1 MKSMLSALKRRIQP
15 LMTTKQEHRHAMV
28 GPAALWKMKR
38 DFQIRF
44 LRQMGLAPEHYLLD
58 LGCGTLRG
66 GIPLIEYLQPGHYF
80 GIEVRAEA
88 LAEGRKEL
96 QEAGLE
102 GKQPVLL
109 QSDDVSQLSVEQQ
122 FDYAWA
128 FPVLIHMQD
137 PILDQTLGF
146 IARRLAPDGTFYA
159 NVNIGEEYSGSWQG
173 FPVVSRT
180 LEFYRE
186 QCARHGLALADLGPL
201 RELGHISGV
210 EEQDIQRMLR
220 ITRSG

>member
-1 MKSMLSALKRRIQP
+1 MSMLSALKRRIQP
-15 LMTTKQEHRHAMV
+15 LITTKQERRHAMV
-28 GPAALWKMKR
+28 GPAELWKMKR

-44 LRQMGLAPEHYLLD
+44 LKSAGLAPAHYLLD

-66 GIPLIEYLQPGHYF
+66 GIPLIEYLQPGHYY

-96 QEAGLE
+96 REAGLE

-109 QSDDVSQLSVEQQ
+109 QSNDISQLSVAQQ
-122 FDYAWA
+122 FDYSWA
-128 FPVLIHMQD
+128 FSVLIHMQD

-146 IARRLAPDGTFYA
+146 IARRLAPDGAFYA

-180 LEFYRE
+180 LEFYRD
-186 QCARHGLALADLGPL
+186 QCARHDLALADLGPL
-201 RELGHISGV
+201 SEHGHISGV
-210 EEQDIQRMLR
+210 KEQDIQRMLR
-220 ITRSG
+220 ITRAG